1 VKNLSPEEAINNNSL
16 LVNLFDKNFKETI
29 NQVCSNLYMHMS
41 SLNELQK
48 EVKEKKEDDL
58 CKKT

>member
-1 VKNLSPEEAINNNSL
+1 VKNLSPEDAINNNSL
-16 LVNLFDKNFKETI
+16 LVNLFDKNFKEII

-48 EVKEKKEDDL
+48 EVKEKKGDDFV
-58 CKKT
+58 KKI

>member
-1 VKNLSPEEAINNNSL
+1 VKNLSPEEAINNNFL
-16 LVNLFDKNFKETI
+16 LVNLFDKTFKETI

-48 EVKEKKEDDL
+48 EVKEKKDDYL
-58 CKKT
+58 VKNA